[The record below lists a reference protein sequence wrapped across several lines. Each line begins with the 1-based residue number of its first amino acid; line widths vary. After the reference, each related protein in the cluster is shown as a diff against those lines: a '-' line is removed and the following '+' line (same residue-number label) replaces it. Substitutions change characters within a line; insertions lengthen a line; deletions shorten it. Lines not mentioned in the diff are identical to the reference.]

1 MNHLCRFFQISRQ
14 AVYRHRHMLM
24 KEELCEEVIIHMVQ
38 ELRQKM
44 PRLGGRKLYHL
55 LKRDLALLPVKLG
68 RDTFFDLLRK
78 HHLLIKSSKRYAV
91 TTQSRHRFRVHTNL
105 LKDLSVIRPNQVL
118 VADITYLRLVDGFC
132 YLFLLTDVY
141 SRKIVGYHLSK
152 NLAVEGALRAA
163 RIAFGGMTSI
173 AGLIH
178 HSDRGIQYCCDE
190 YVRLMNSHGAKLSM
204 GETGNPYDNAIAERV
219 NGILK
224 TEFFLNDTFND
235 FQDAHRATPEA
246 IEIYNNL
253 RPHMSIGYMTPA
265 ARYAA

>member
-1 MNHLCRFFQISRQ
+1 MNDLCRFFQISRQ
-14 AVYRHRHMLM
+14 AVYRHWHIVA

-55 LKRDLALLPVKLG
+55 LQQDLELLPMKLG
-68 RDTFFDLLRK
+68 RDKFFDLLRK
-78 HHLLIKSSKRYAV
+78 RHLLVKPTKRYAV
-91 TTQSRHRFRVHTNL
+91 TTQSWHRFRVHTNL
-105 LKDLSVIRPNQVL
+105 FKDVSVTRANEVV
-118 VADITYLRLVDGFC
+118 VADITYLRLLEEFC

-141 SRKIVGYHLSK
+141 SRKIVGYHLSE
-152 NLAVEGALRAA
+152 NLAVEGALRTA
-163 RIAFGGMTSI
+163 RMAFSGMTSV

-178 HSDRGIQYCCDE
+178 HSDRGVQYCCDE
-190 YVRLMNSHGAKLSM
+190 YVRLMDSHGAKLSM

-224 TEFFLNDTFND
+224 TEFFLNGIFHS
-235 FQDAHRATPEA
+235 FHDAQRATHEA
-246 IEIYNNL
+246 IEAYNNL
-253 RPHMSIGYMTPA
+253 RPHMSIGYLTPA